1 MIKLSVS
8 EKGFAIFRDGVV
20 LLSRGYSYSNKRD
33 AILRNLQRGVLQ
45 CANYVAHEDLLV
57 VEVGDTYTYKWLC
70 SDLPNKTY
78 MQDYSATHM
87 VLDKLICSYRFTLSR
102 YPAVNNLTLER
113 PQILTGNF
121 NLEG

>member
-45 CANYVAHEDLLV
+45 CANYVAHINGCV
-57 VEVGDTYTYKWLC
+57 
-70 SDLPNKTY
+70 
-78 MQDYSATHM
+78 
-87 VLDKLICSYRFTLSR
+87 LICLTKHTCKITLQ
-102 YPAVNNLTLER
+102 LTWY
-113 PQILTGNF
+113 
-121 NLEG
+121 